1 MEKVSFVVLAFAL
14 FYSCKN
20 DSLELKTETP

>member
-1 MEKVSFVVLAFAL
+1 MEKVSLVVLAFAF

-20 DSLELKTETP
+20 DSLALKTETP